1 MTAPRSVGMKNGAK
15 FVVIS
20 GDQSVIIV
28 CELLLPVKIDS
39 MQLQT
44 NSTSFNLVRCVVV
57 KMISI
62 CARK

>member
-1 MTAPRSVGMKNGAK
+1 MKNGAK
-15 FVVIS
+15 YVVIS